1 MTERTE
7 EKRETRVP
15 AVQRAAISAG
25 GIGFLLALIGLL
37 CFWVPWLGVGF
48 WFLGLLFSF
57 AGMFSASRGFAFS
70 GFAVSVI
77 TCGFILF
84 LAQGKPFENV
94 LAEIKALSRT
104 EVAEEASAPPESAP
118 HVAAVP
124 AGVPVAESTPTAED
138 SSDEIAG
145 TDSDDDSYFSDEETP
160 EVPEEIFDDDGSAE
174 KTVSGEL
181 FPPFPVARFE
191 EISRKRTTWPKYVRL
206 TRARKISLWDDVAKE
221 IMGKMEIPA
230 GTPVEVLGVRSDG
243 ALEVLD
249 RTGQRFRVL
258 AADTNFAEM
267 WTVKN
272 GE

>member
-1 MTERTE
+1 MSEKTE
-7 EKRETRVP
+7 EKKETRVP
-15 AVQRAAISAG
+15 ALQRAKISAG

-37 CFWVPWLGVGF
+37 CFWVPLVGVGF
-48 WFLGLLFSF
+48 WLLGLLFSL
-57 AGMFSASRGFAFS
+57 AGMFSTSRGFAFS
-70 GFAVSVI
+70 GFAVSVL

-84 LAQGKPFENV
+84 LAEGKPFEDV
-94 LAEIKALSRT
+94 RAKVALLCRT
-104 EVAEEASAPPESAP
+104 EVSDEAYAPPESAP
-118 HVAAVP
+118 HEAAVP
-124 AGVPVAESTPTAED
+124 AAAPVAESPTAED

-145 TDSDDDSYFSDEETP
+145 TDSDDSYFSDEETP
-160 EVPEEIFDDDGSAE
+160 EVSEEIFDDDGGAT

-206 TRARKISLWDDVAKE
+206 TRARKISLWDDVDKE

-243 ALEVLD
+243 ALDVLD

>member
-7 EKRETRVP
+7 EKKETRVP
-15 AVQRAAISAG
+15 ASQRAVVSAG

-37 CFWVPWLGVGF
+37 CFWVPVVGIGF
-48 WFLGLLFSF
+48 WLLGLLFSF
-57 AGMFSASRGFAFS
+57 AGMFSTSRGFAFS
-70 GFAVSVI
+70 GFAVSVL

-84 LAQGKPFENV
+84 LADGKPFEDV
-94 LAEIKALSRT
+94 RAKVALLCRT
-104 EVAEEASAPPESAP
+104 EVADEAYAPPKSAPRE
-118 HVAAVP
+118 AAVP
-124 AGVPVAESTPTAED
+124 AAAPVAEIPAED

-145 TDSDDDSYFSDEETP
+145 TDSDDSYFSDEETP
-160 EVPEEIFDDDGSAE
+160 EVSEEIFDDDGTAE

-230 GTPVEVLGVRSDG
+230 GTSVEVLGVRSDG
-243 ALEVLD
+243 ALDVLD

-272 GE
+272 GVD